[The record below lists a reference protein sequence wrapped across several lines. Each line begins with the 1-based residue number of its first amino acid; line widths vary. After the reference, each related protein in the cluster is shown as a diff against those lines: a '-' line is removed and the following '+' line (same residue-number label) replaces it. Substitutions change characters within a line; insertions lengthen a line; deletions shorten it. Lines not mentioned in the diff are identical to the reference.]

1 VIWGRRDAN
10 TVRLTKCK
18 NMYKYVPRFR
28 WWKTWRTYFP
38 TLWYG
43 ILQEQKL
50 AFRIHGSSSS
60 YKTKSNYSKG
70 IYTPPEDNLAHYI
83 DVLRNQEQCSYI
95 IIIAHLLSQ
104 QIVGKQTRMWGVNY
118 ILRWYAKY
126 VNLLFAN
133 IQSGGTWAFGSFI
146 GKLDLTIQNGKVIS
160 DIWINWSRFT

>member
-1 VIWGRRDAN
+1 MFQGSELSVETTGSGLCTHFKCIRLQLVLPGNWEVIWGRRDAN

-43 ILQEQKL
+43 ILQEQNWL
-50 AFRIHGSSSS
+50 LGYTDPLVPIRQSP
-60 YKTKSNYSKG
+60 NYSKG

-95 IIIAHLLSQ
+95 IIIAHLGLSQ

-118 ILRWYAKY
+118 ILRWYA
-126 VNLLFAN
+126 
-133 IQSGGTWAFGSFI
+133 
-146 GKLDLTIQNGKVIS
+146 
-160 DIWINWSRFT
+160 